1 MVGWL
6 HLKLFAAHIE
16 HYHMYT
22 MVCIFLHVAGSSA
35 SLVFKKIESLSET
48 FTEKQGANFPL
59 FHMEQASF

>member
-22 MVCIFLHVAGSSA
+22 MVCIFLHVDH
-35 SLVFKKIESLSET
+35 LLPWCLKKIESLSET